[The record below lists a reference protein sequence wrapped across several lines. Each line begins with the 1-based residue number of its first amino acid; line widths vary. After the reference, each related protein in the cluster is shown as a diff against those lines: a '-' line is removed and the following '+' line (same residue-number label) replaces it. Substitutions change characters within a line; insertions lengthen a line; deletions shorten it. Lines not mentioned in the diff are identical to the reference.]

1 MTQYDLDRAI
11 AHSTGETVREIHRR
25 GFTLADPMDVNFDP
39 EPNELSPSAIDWD
52 ALDIQRN
59 APLVL

>member
-1 MTQYDLDRAI
+1 MTQYDLDRAV

-39 EPNELSPSAIDWD
+39 EPNELPPAVIDWD
-52 ALDIQRN
+52 ALDLRRN
-59 APLVL
+59 NTLVL